1 MLITDLLHSFRRGLF
16 VMAVGALTL
25 FHSPVAAA
33 DAPGRY
39 DPVAD
44 PRAVVTTGHARFT
57 ILTPQLIRME
67 WAADSK
73 FEDRASLAFLNRR
86 LPVPEFTHESAPDGG
101 RTMIQ
106 TSMLKLVYTPG
117 NSDGKFAADNLSI
130 TFSLSGKEIIWK
142 PGMLDTGNLLGTT
155 RTLDRVQGSD
165 VQLEPGLIS
174 RDGWTIVDD
183 SSRQLFDSDDFS
195 FTAGERSPWPW
206 VTARPG
212 GDRQDWYFFGYG
224 HDYKRALYDFTCVA
238 GKIPLPPRF
247 AFGTWWSRYW
257 AYTDQQFNQLI
268 RGFRQHDT
276 PLDVLVIDI
285 DWHPTFNEVAGNTQL
300 DASSH
305 KLGWTG
311 YSWNKLLFPDPD
323 QFLKGIHQQGLR
335 ATVNIHPAS
344 GVQPWEDHYPE
355 MARAMGIDPASKQYV
370 PFDITEKK
378 FATNY
383 MNDMIHPLE
392 RQGINFFWLDWQQE
406 DTTSIAGLNPTWW
419 LNYVFFTD
427 QQRQGKRALLFHRW
441 GGLGNHRYQIGFS
454 GDTISVWDS
463 LAFQPYFTAT
473 AANVGYAYWSH
484 DIGGHMPGAIEPELY
499 LRWIQWGSFSP
510 ILRTHTTKNPEAER
524 RIWAYPEPYSDLM
537 RESFA
542 RRYALQP
549 YIYTEA
555 RKTYDTGL
563 ALLHPLYYDWPDA
576 PQAYG
581 AKNEYMFGDSML
593 ADPVTQPVAKD
604 SQLAKVPVWLPPGD
618 WFERDSGASFHGPVT
633 VEREFSI
640 SQIPMY
646 VKGGS
651 IIPMQPPM
659 SYSGE
664 KPVDPLI
671 LTVFPL
677 QNGHA
682 SKYRLYEDA
691 GDTTGYERGD
701 YTWTSIQ
708 AALNADGTMLKLSV
722 APTVGHYAGMPNERA
737 YEFRLPG
744 NWPPSS
750 VTVNDEPLSYSSTTA
765 KPGWH
770 FEGNT
775 LTTMITTRRFSTG
788 DTVTVKLRI
797 DPQLAHNRSML
808 DSLAGK
814 LARLR
819 ETYDILNAAWP
830 AAGSPD
836 LLIDAMQTG
845 DRISYHPATA
855 FAEVSGLSAKLSSL
869 TKIIDAMHATETS
882 PAFSTMSQDR
892 KYQTQKLE
900 EYNGLINTALAH
912 IADINPAPSVSSNG
926 TTRTGL
932 SRKITGESQ
941 SGGLEIRNLK

>member
-1 MLITDLLHSFRRGLF
+1 MKTWGPQMLTTDLLRSLHRGLF
-16 VMAVGALTL
+16 VVAMGALTL
-25 FHSPVAAA
+25 FYTPVAAA
-33 DAPGRY
+33 DTPGRY

-44 PRAVVTTGHARFT
+44 PRAVVTTGRARFT

-67 WAADSK
+67 WAADGK
-73 FEDRASLAFLNRR
+73 FEDHASLVFLNRR
-86 LPVPEFTHESAPDGG
+86 LPVPEFTNVSAPDGG
-101 RTMIQ
+101 PTVIQ
-106 TSMLKLVYTPG
+106 TSALKLVYSPG
-117 NSDGKFAADNLSI
+117 NSDGKLGPENLAI
-130 TFSLSGKEIIWK
+130 TFSLNGKEIVWK
-142 PGMLDTGNLLGTT
+142 PGTADTGNLLGTT

-174 RDGWTIVDD
+174 RDGWTVVDD
-183 SSRQLFDSDDFS
+183 STRQLFDSDDFS

-206 VTARPG
+206 VTARPAG
-212 GDRQDWYFFGYG
+212 ERQDWYFFGYG
-224 HDYKRALYDFTCVA
+224 HDYKLALYDYTRVA

-268 RGFRQHDT
+268 QGFHQHDT

-285 DWHPTFNEVAGNTQL
+285 DWHPTFNEVAGNSAQ
-300 DASSH
+300 DASGH
-305 KLGWTG
+305 RLGWTG

-323 QFLKGIHQQGLR
+323 QFLKGIHQQGLK
-335 ATVNIHPAS
+335 ATVNVHPAS

-355 MARAMGIDPASKQYV
+355 MARAMGIDPATKQYV

-392 RQGINFFWLDWQQE
+392 QQGVNFFWLDWQQE
-406 DTTSIAGLNPTWW
+406 DTTKITGLNPTWW
-419 LNYVFFTD
+419 INYVFFTD

-499 LRWIQWGSFSP
+499 LRWIQWGSLSP
-510 ILRTHTTKNPEAER
+510 ILRTHTTKNPDAER
-524 RIWAYPEPYSDLM
+524 RIWAYPEPYADLM

-576 PQAYG
+576 PQAYA

-640 SQIPMY
+640 SQIPVY

-659 SYSGE
+659 NYTGE

-677 QNGHA
+677 PNGQA

-691 GDTTGYERGD
+691 RDTTGYERGECA
-701 YTWTSIQ
+701 WTPIQ
-708 AALNADGTMLKLSV
+708 ATVNADGTVLTVSV
-722 APTVGHYAGMPNERA
+722 APTSGHYSGMPDERA
-737 YEFRLPG
+737 YELRLPG
-744 NWPPSS
+744 SWPPSAVS
-750 VTVNDEPLSYSSTTA
+750 VNQESLARSKGTGG
-765 KPGWH
+765 PGWR

-775 LTTMITTRRFSTG
+775 LTTVIMTRRFNTG
-788 DTVTVKLRI
+788 DAVTIKVRI
-797 DPQLAHNRSML
+797 SPQLARNRSML
-808 DSLAGK
+808 DGLPGK
-814 LARLR
+814 LTRLR
-819 ETYDILNAAWP
+819 EAYDILNAAWP

-836 LLIDAMQTG
+836 PLIDAMQTG
-845 DRISYHPATA
+845 DRISYHPETA
-855 FAEVSGLSAKLSSL
+855 FAEVSDLSAKLAGL
-869 TKIIDAMHATETS
+869 AKIIDAMHATETS
-882 PAFSTMSQDR
+882 PAFATMNQDK
-892 KYQTQKLE
+892 KYQSQKLE
-900 EYNGLINTALAH
+900 EYNGLISTALAH
-912 IADINPAPSVSSNG
+912 IADINPTPSVSSNN
-926 TTRTGL
+926 TTR
-932 SRKITGESQ
+932 Q
-941 SGGLEIRNLK
+941 